1 MPTPS
6 VQSDAAAFAVFRDGL
21 ALDKPLYTRAEV
33 QEMFDW
39 SESSMDRVIRSGRL
53 RVTDIGG
60 HSTRVT
66 RSDLAEFL
74 WNQRRRQ
81 QPAQNFE
88 PDDGSPRTPGRPR
101 RNPRLAIQGVG
112 NEA

>member
-39 SESSMDRVIRSGRL
+39 SERSLDRLIRSGRL

-60 HSTRVT
+60 HSTRIT
-66 RSDLAEFL
+66 RSDLAEYL

-81 QPAQNFE
+81 QSSQDPE

-101 RNPRLAIQGVG
+101 KNPRLAVQGVVSEG
-112 NEA
+112 